1 MKNVLILSASITA
14 MFLASCGGA
23 EKTTDANAQA
33 ELKTIQVQIAELQKK
48 EQILMKQLGSKKT
61 ARTKIV
67 EVQNIVL
74 AKFENDLTLEGMVD
88 AQNSTIATSKVPAT
102 VTTILV
108 KEGQQVKTGQ
118 ALARLDNSSLLQS
131 KLELE
136 QQFEFSK
143 TLYEKQLRLW
153 KKGVGT
159 EIQYLSAKNQ
169 MDALSKSLNTLNTTI
184 EMYTI
189 KAPINGSI
197 EAIDIKVGQVAA
209 PGMPYFKV
217 VNVANIKA
225 VAEVSEAYAGTVHS
239 GDAVT
244 IEFPDLKKSINGRV
258 GFASKLIDPLNRTF
272 TIEIPLNGVADIKPN
287 MVARLKITQ
296 YQKSNTMVVPT
307 NCVQVTEKE
316 AFVMLAK
323 SASGKITAQKQVVRI
338 GLSNK
343 NMSEV
348 LDGLSLGDRVIVN
361 GYQELVDGQ
370 VLQIKEAVNNG
381 KI

>member
-1 MKNVLILSASITA
+1 MKNALILSAGITA

-23 EKTTDANAQA
+23 EKTSDANAQA
-33 ELKTIQVQIAELQKK
+33 ELKTIQLQIAELQKK
-48 EQILMKQLGSKKT
+48 EQVLMKQLGNKET
-61 ARTKIV
+61 ARTKLV
-67 EVQNIVL
+67 EVQNIVM
-74 AKFENDLTLEGMVD
+74 ANFQSDLTVEGMVD

-102 VTTILV
+102 VTAILV

-131 KLELE
+131 KIELE
-136 QQFEFSK
+136 QQVEFSK
-143 TLYEKQLRLW
+143 TLHDKQLRLW
-153 KKGVGT
+153 EKGVGT

-169 MDALSKSLNTLNTTI
+169 MDALTKSLNTLNTNI

-225 VAEVSEAYAGTVHS
+225 VAEVSEAYAGSVHN
-239 GDAVT
+239 GDAVVV
-244 IEFPDLKKSINGRV
+244 EFPDLNKSINGRI
-258 GFASKLIDPLNRTF
+258 GFASKLIDPLDRTF
-272 TIEIPLNGVADIKPN
+272 KIEIPLVGVADIKPN

-296 YQKSNTMVVPT
+296 YQKSNTIVVPT

-323 SASGKITAQKQVVRI
+323 LENGKTTAQKQIVSI

-348 LDGLSLGDRVIVN
+348 LNGLNLGDRVIVN

-370 VLQIKEAVNNG
+370 VLQIKEAVTNG